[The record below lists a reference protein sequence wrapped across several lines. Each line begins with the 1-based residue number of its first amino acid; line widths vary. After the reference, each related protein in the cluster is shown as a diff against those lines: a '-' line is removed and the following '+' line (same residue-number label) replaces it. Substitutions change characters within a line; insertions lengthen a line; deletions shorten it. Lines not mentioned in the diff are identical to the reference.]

1 MNDEGTG
8 LSLTHIRPAPSASIH
23 TLSHPLENEIKQSGE
38 TGAYERSTVV
48 LLMRHL
54 HWIPYIIII
63 TYNLNTENDDCDYSL
78 GTLDFTRQMWIVALF
93 VVSLTL

>member
-8 LSLTHIRPAPSASIH
+8 LTHIRPAPSIH
-23 TLSHPLENEIKQSGE
+23 TLLHPLENKIKQSGE
-38 TGAYERSTVV
+38 TGAYKRSTVV

-63 TYNLNTENDDCDYSL
+63 TYNLNTEIDDCDYSL